1 MNYDTLSNKNTISVF
16 IVFVSS
22 AMVFVIALAWN
33 EAFKDLFESNKEL
46 KKYGPWV
53 YAILVT
59 LIGVF
64 IINIFSKMKKN

>member
-1 MNYDTLSNKNTISVF
+1 MNYDTLSNKNTISV
-16 IVFVSS
+16 IIIFVSS
-22 AMVFVIALAWN
+22 AMALVVALAWN

-59 LIGVF
+59 LICVLV
-64 IINIFSKMKKN
+64 INILSKMKKN